1 VTGDGRERLGFI
13 PGDVAVPP
21 HPAWAQTAEAL
32 ASIARLMRRLHD
44 AAARV
49 GVPDGRWNREL
60 ADSAG
65 GPIVCHNDVC
75 LENVVFRD
83 GEAIGLID
91 FDFAAPGLRRAA
103 RQAGRA
109 ATLRAPTPLV
119 AEPARGAGA
128 RPPVRITGLRSRSCT
143 RRWRT

>member
-44 AAARV
+44 AAAQV

-60 ADSAG
+60 G
-65 GPIVCHNDVC
+65 GPQRF
-75 LENVVFRD
+75 E
-83 GEAIGLID
+83 
-91 FDFAAPGLRRAA
+91 RRHRWWQS
-103 RQAGRA
+103 RQ
-109 ATLRAPTPLV
+109 
-119 AEPARGAGA
+119 
-128 RPPVRITGLRSRSCT
+128 
-143 RRWRT
+143 